1 MATAKR
7 ASRTCSR
14 CGATASCAPDGL
26 PEGWSF
32 AVERRGLEY
41 MCPDCARANLRAI
54 EAKLP
59 QDYWEF

>member
-1 MATAKR
+1 M
-7 ASRTCSR
+7 
-14 CGATASCAPDGL
+14 

-32 AVERRGLEY
+32 QVGDRGVEY
-41 MCPDCARANLRAI
+41 MCVSCARANLRAI